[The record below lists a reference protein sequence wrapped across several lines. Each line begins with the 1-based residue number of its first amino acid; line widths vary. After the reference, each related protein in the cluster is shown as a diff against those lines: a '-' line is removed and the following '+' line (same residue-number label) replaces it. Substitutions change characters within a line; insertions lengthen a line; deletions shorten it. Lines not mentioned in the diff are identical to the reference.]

1 MTHTED
7 IERLRKMNNTLK
19 HAQEWFKIHQIKTY
33 IYNNK
38 EENLSLY
45 YIDGAFEF
53 ELSKDEI
60 IYRAEEYMRLKRN
73 NLIENK

>member
-19 HAQEWFKIHQIKTY
+19 HANEWFKLHNIPTY
-33 IYNNK
+33 IDKVNGTI
-38 EENLSLY
+38 Y
-45 YIDGAFEF
+45 YDDGAFEF

-73 NLIENK
+73 NLIKNK